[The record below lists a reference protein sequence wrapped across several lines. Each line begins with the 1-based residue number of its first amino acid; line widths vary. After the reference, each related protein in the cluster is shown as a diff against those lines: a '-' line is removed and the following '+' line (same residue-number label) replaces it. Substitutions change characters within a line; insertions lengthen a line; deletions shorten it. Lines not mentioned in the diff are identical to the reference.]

1 MLFVK
6 TEHTISKNMKNL
18 SKLARLVDQGCCVL
32 PSHLKDLCEVT
43 CVFREA
49 ASKHMACPKA
59 DKHST
64 CVAPCPLP
72 CSCKPKNESIGNL
85 NTIQL
90 R

>member
-1 MLFVK
+1 
-6 TEHTISKNMKNL
+6 
-18 SKLARLVDQGCCVL
+18 
-32 PSHLKDLCEVT
+32 
-43 CVFREA
+43 
-49 ASKHMACPKA
+49 MACPKA

-64 CVAPCPLP
+64 CVAPCPPP